1 MLATEV
7 NSFRSY
13 HAALPLASI
22 LQTTIQYIACLTD
35 YYLTD
40 RLMPL
45 CKMAESEA
53 ERGPLPPLS
62 GAATYKTKFNIGQIP
77 LR

>member
-1 MLATEV
+1 MLVTEV

-22 LQTTIQYIACLTD
+22 LQTTIQHMACLTD
-35 YYLTD
+35 YLTD
-40 RLMPL
+40 RQLPL

-53 ERGPLPPLS
+53 ERDPLLEQLL
-62 GAATYKTKFNIGQIP
+62 TKQTLIYPFC
-77 LR
+77 

>member
-1 MLATEV
+1 MLVTEV

-22 LQTTIQYIACLTD
+22 LQTTIQHIACLTD
-35 YYLTD
+35 YLTD
-40 RLMPL
+40 RQLPL

-62 GAATYKTKFNIGQIP
+62 GAATYKTNFNIGRIS
-77 LR
+77 LC